1 MKLEVILSS
10 PRRRRHFTATASHI
24 LSICSQPFFEARRRH
39 SYLRHGGHEIFVCK
53 LQFSRTQTMKCHFYN
68 AITIV

>member
-10 PRRRRHFTATASHI
+10 PRRRRHFAATASHI

-39 SYLRHGGHEIFVCK
+39 SNLRHGGHEIFVCK
-53 LQFSRTQTMKCHFYN
+53 LQF
-68 AITIV
+68 